1 MNYSSYFCREAK
13 DSPYHRLGTAAAFRS
28 RGMRWLLLSFK
39 ADITAGIDLNGYN
52 VFFARA
58 VPAPESDPEVVPEP
72 AQ

>member
-1 MNYSSYFCREAK
+1 
-13 DSPYHRLGTAAAFRS
+13 
-28 RGMRWLLLSFK
+28 MRWLLLSFK